1 MPMGNTLKLEDLLKP
16 DCVPGD
22 GLPEGRTWTYPAW
35 RYLKTGQ
42 RIPAGDL

>member
-16 DCVPGD
+16 DCVPDESAG
-22 GLPEGRTWTYPAW
+22 GELAYPAW